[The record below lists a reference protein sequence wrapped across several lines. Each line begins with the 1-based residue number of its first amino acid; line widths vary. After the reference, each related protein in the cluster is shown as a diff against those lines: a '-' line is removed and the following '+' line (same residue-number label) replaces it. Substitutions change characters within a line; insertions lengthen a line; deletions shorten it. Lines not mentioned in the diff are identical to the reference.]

1 MNTENETGVKVPK
14 GQINYN
20 TVAGSLGLAAFAGLG
35 LRNWLGNGNG
45 SVAAGA
51 TAVAETQ
58 LVSGLM
64 AELAKEKS
72 ERYADNVGINTFKEA
87 LALIKEERETRQA
100 NDKII
105 FETLARL
112 DKESALNKQDNE
124 LDFIIEPT
132 LDYIIKPQL
141 AKLSKFIPDE
151 QIPKVV
157 NSYLDAAISKATAKG
172 SVNLFGFEFEATAFQ
187 NLKREIDNSL
197 KNNVSHDERPA

>member
-51 TAVAETQ
+51 AVTETQ

-100 NDKII
+100 NDKIT

-112 DKESALNKQDNE
+112 DKESALNKQDIENFKKE
-124 LDFIIEPT
+124 VAREFSDVRHDF
-132 LDYIIKPQL
+132 K
-141 AKLSKFIPDE
+141 
-151 QIPKVV
+151 
-157 NSYLDAAISKATAKG
+157 AAIA
-172 SVNLFGFEFEATAFQ
+172 LEAER
-187 NLKREIDNSL
+187 RESA
-197 KNNVSHDERPA
+197 DERIFDYANCNFVKYIKKINAAEICPIVELAARAAGPAVPDPNASTSTPQA

>member
-1 MNTENETGVKVPK
+1 MQRLTKLSLRRNVEYNV
-14 GQINYN
+14 QLLSIN
-20 TVAGSLGLAAFAGLG
+20 VH
-35 LRNWLGNGNG
+35 
-45 SVAAGA
+45 V
-51 TAVAETQ
+51 
-58 LVSGLM
+58 
-64 AELAKEKS
+64 
-72 ERYADNVGINTFKEA
+72 INHF
-87 LALIKEERETRQA
+87 IV
-100 NDKII
+100 I
-105 FETLARL
+105 
-112 DKESALNKQDNE
+112 S

>member
-1 MNTENETGVKVPK
+1 MQRLTKLSLRRNVECNV
-14 GQINYN
+14 QLLSINVHVINHFIVISTNSNVFGLDLSTYN
-20 TVAGSLGLAAFAGLG
+20 LL
-35 LRNWLGNGNG
+35 
-45 SVAAGA
+45 
-51 TAVAETQ
+51 
-58 LVSGLM
+58 
-64 AELAKEKS
+64 
-72 ERYADNVGINTFKEA
+72 
-87 LALIKEERETRQA
+87 
-100 NDKII
+100 
-105 FETLARL
+105 
-112 DKESALNKQDNE
+112 NE

>member
-20 TVAGSLGLAAFAGLG
+20 TVAGSLGPAAFAGLG
-35 LRNWLGNGNG
+35 LRNWFGNGNG

-51 TAVAETQ
+51 AAVAETQ

-64 AELAKEKS
+64 VELAKEKS

-100 NDKII
+100 NDKIT

-112 DKESALNKQDNE
+112 DKESALNKQDIENFKKE
-124 LDFIIEPT
+124 VAREFSDVRHDF
-132 LDYIIKPQL
+132 K
-141 AKLSKFIPDE
+141 
-151 QIPKVV
+151 
-157 NSYLDAAISKATAKG
+157 AAIA
-172 SVNLFGFEFEATAFQ
+172 LEAEH
-187 NLKREIDNSL
+187 RESA
-197 KNNVSHDERPA
+197 DERIFDYANCNFVKYIKKINAAEICPVVELAARTAGPAVPDLNAPITFTANA

>member
-1 MNTENETGVKVPK
+1 
-14 GQINYN
+14 
-20 TVAGSLGLAAFAGLG
+20 
-35 LRNWLGNGNG
+35 
-45 SVAAGA
+45 
-51 TAVAETQ
+51 
-58 LVSGLM
+58 M

-112 DKESALNKQDNE
+112 DK
-124 LDFIIEPT
+124 
-132 LDYIIKPQL
+132 
-141 AKLSKFIPDE
+141 
-151 QIPKVV
+151 VV

-197 KNNVSHDERPA
+197 KNNVSYDERPA

>member
-1 MNTENETGVKVPK
+1 MQRLTKLSLRRNVEYNVQLLSINVHVINHFIVISTNSNIFVVHLPIVKTIGGGIKIPVTSGIGK
-14 GQINYN
+14 FMSSVFGLDLSTYN
-20 TVAGSLGLAAFAGLG
+20 LL
-35 LRNWLGNGNG
+35 
-45 SVAAGA
+45 
-51 TAVAETQ
+51 
-58 LVSGLM
+58 
-64 AELAKEKS
+64 
-72 ERYADNVGINTFKEA
+72 
-87 LALIKEERETRQA
+87 
-100 NDKII
+100 
-105 FETLARL
+105 
-112 DKESALNKQDNE
+112 NE

>member
-35 LRNWLGNGNG
+35 LRNWLDNGNG

-72 ERYADNVGINTFKEA
+72 ERYADNVGINTFK
-87 LALIKEERETRQA
+87 
-100 NDKII
+100 
-105 FETLARL
+105 
-112 DKESALNKQDNE
+112 
-124 LDFIIEPT
+124 
-132 LDYIIKPQL
+132 
-141 AKLSKFIPDE
+141 
-151 QIPKVV
+151 KVV

>member
-1 MNTENETGVKVPK
+1 MTPVTHTNLNKLLLIRDIQEIAKTYINDDRSYRWIWKNKIADVYHIGYVTFMNYISVPS
-14 GQINYN
+14 IN
-20 TVAGSLGLAAFAGLG
+20 AKIDEAIAKKKLGLDLSTYN
-35 LRNWLGNGNG
+35 LL
-45 SVAAGA
+45 
-51 TAVAETQ
+51 
-58 LVSGLM
+58 
-64 AELAKEKS
+64 
-72 ERYADNVGINTFKEA
+72 
-87 LALIKEERETRQA
+87 
-100 NDKII
+100 
-105 FETLARL
+105 
-112 DKESALNKQDNE
+112 NE

>member
-1 MNTENETGVKVPK
+1 MINAELVAVAVGKWLTPIVKTIGGGIKIPITSGIGK
-14 GQINYN
+14 
-20 TVAGSLGLAAFAGLG
+20 FM
-35 LRNWLGNGNG
+35 G
-45 SVAAGA
+45 SVF
-51 TAVAETQ
+51 
-58 LVSGLM
+58 GLD
-64 AELAKEKS
+64 LS
-72 ERYADNVGINTFKEA
+72 TYN
-87 LALIKEERETRQA
+87 LL
-100 NDKII
+100 
-105 FETLARL
+105 
-112 DKESALNKQDNE
+112 NE